1 VAAHRA
7 SRLLPG
13 EHQPICAGQEEEEAR
28 AEEDR
33 AAGQEQHQPAVPV
46 SARDQRGRGRPVA
59 LLLAADAGPGAER
72 AGEFAGGELLRQA
85 RRLRQALIETT

>member
-1 VAAHRA
+1 MATHRA

-13 EHQPICAGQEEEEAR
+13 EHQPIGTGEEEEEAR

-46 SARDQRGRGRPVA
+46 PARDQRRRG
-59 LLLAADAGPGAER
+59 
-72 AGEFAGGELLRQA
+72 
-85 RRLRQALIETT
+85 